1 MMQQS
6 DKVYTFSCHTDLAV
20 ELKEEMEK
28 RQELTGVDVLTRSYR
43 YHGIEETHIEIKNE
57 EGANLI
63 GKPVGHYV
71 TLEMKHGRKKTV
83 ENKLAQIIADVL
95 SRYGKEADNLLVVGL
110 GNHQVTPDALGPQVL
125 DKLAVTRHLIRY
137 GYSKNPH
144 QKRVSALCP
153 GVMAQTGME
162 TLEIVKGVAEE
173 LKPDLILVID
183 ALAARNCERLNRTI
197 QLCDT
202 GISPGAGVGNNRQE
216 MNEQTLGVKVIAIGV
231 PTVIAVPTILCDAL
245 AEYRNQ
251 QENADKETF
260 RDLTWEEQFALA
272 RNLMEPYFTDLFVT
286 PKNIDEEIA
295 QMSSCI
301 ARGINA
307 YTGGGLA

>member
-1 MMQQS
+1 MKQQS

-57 EGANLI
+57 EGADLI

-144 QKRVSALCP
+144 QKKVSALCP
-153 GVMAQTGME
+153 GVMAQTGM
-162 TLEIVKGVAEE
+162 
-173 LKPDLILVID
+173 
-183 ALAARNCERLNRTI
+183 NRTI

-251 QENADKETF
+251 QKNADKETF